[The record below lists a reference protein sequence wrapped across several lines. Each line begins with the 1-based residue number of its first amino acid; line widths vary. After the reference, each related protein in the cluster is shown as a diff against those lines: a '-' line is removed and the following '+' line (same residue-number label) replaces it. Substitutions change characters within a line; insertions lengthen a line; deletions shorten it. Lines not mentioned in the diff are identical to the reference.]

1 MNIVKFNPEDYA
13 KSSCSTEF
21 YKSVELFDSI
31 KAGFIT
37 DVYQMK
43 INPRTYTAVD
53 EQLCSNWKRN
63 KVTKRLR
70 KDKAQSMISFDWMNY
85 SSVQDES
92 VLENEIWW
100 EATNEKAADVQRSYW
115 KRLV

>member
-43 INPRTYTAVD
+43 INPGLT
-53 EQLCSNWKRN
+53 Q
-63 KVTKRLR
+63 
-70 KDKAQSMISFDWMNY
+70 QSM
-85 SSVQDES
+85 SSCVQTG
-92 VLENEIWW
+92 NEI
-100 EATNEKAADVQRSYW
+100 RSLRDSG
-115 KRLV
+115 KIKLSR